1 LMEDKKIA
9 TLAEVKEILL
19 GRQEEQELTAEQKLA
34 LEHCQKFSRLE
45 PKKAKKLL
53 KELGELGFV
62 TEPNAVKIADVM
74 PTHADDVRV
83 IFAKERANL
92 EKKDIEKILSVVE
105 KYL

>member
-1 LMEDKKIA
+1 MEDKKMA

-19 GRQEEQELTAEQKLA
+19 ERQEEQELTPEQKLA
-34 LEHCQKFSRLE
+34 MEHCQKFSRLD
-45 PKKAKKLL
+45 AKKMKKLM
-53 KELGELGFV
+53 KELGALEFL
-62 TEPNAVKIADVM
+62 TEQNAVKIADIM

-92 EKKDIEKILSVVE
+92 EKKDIEKILSIVE